1 MNVNKWSSM
10 LVLPVLLL
18 GMAAAAPAA
27 AATQQES
34 PVQAARP
41 GADLEPAGHGTC
53 TSWRRLAK
61 PEGTHIKVPSIGSTG
76 TTHCLLRRGNR
87 GLGVRALQIG
97 LAECSGGFYNGV
109 IDGIFGPQTQSALR
123 SAQNRLNITVDG
135 IYGPQTRSHMF
146 WPAFNSGDQLVGIC
160 WGF

>member
-1 MNVNKWSSM
+1 M
-10 LVLPVLLL
+10 
-18 GMAAAAPAA
+18 
-27 AATQQES
+27 Q
-34 PVQAARP
+34 
-41 GADLEPAGHGTC
+41 
-53 TSWRRLAK
+53 RR
-61 PEGTHIKVPSIGSTG
+61 I
-76 TTHCLLRRGNR
+76 
-87 GLGVRALQIG
+87 
-97 LAECSGGFYNGV
+97 YNGV